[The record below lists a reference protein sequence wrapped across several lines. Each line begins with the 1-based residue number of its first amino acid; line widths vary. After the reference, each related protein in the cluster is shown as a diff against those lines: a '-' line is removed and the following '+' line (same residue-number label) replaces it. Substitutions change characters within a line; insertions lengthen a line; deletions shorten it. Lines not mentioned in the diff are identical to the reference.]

1 MAAQPL
7 PPLDWRSLYQSAV
20 LELDPIKLP
29 TRVSEAHRA
38 IAKLLETSLAT
49 LHPEETEELSDAL
62 NNLAALRRQYES
74 RVPQYGQI
82 RKPGQGCP

>member
-20 LELDPIKLP
+20 LESDPIKLP
-29 TRVSEAHRA
+29 TRVAEAHRA
-38 IAKLLETSLAT
+38 IAKLLETSLST

-62 NNLAALRRQYES
+62 NNLAVLRREYES
-74 RVPQYGQI
+74 RIPRYGQAK
-82 RKPGQGCP
+82 KPGQNHP